1 MSSVNQVQS
10 DSNMSHFQYD
20 VSKIFLRNIISQEE
34 TLTNDSGGTKSFA
47 PGTLL
52 GRITASGKLK
62 PLASAANDGSQFA
75 VGILMSNVVDLADAG
90 DATVQVCIGGEVAQD
105 KVILDGSDTLTT
117 TVTNNSARTIKDVIA
132 GDTKGIQ
139 LRGATELTDYDNS

>member
-1 MSSVNQVQS
+1 MSTVTKVI
-10 DSNMSHFQYD
+10 DTSNLQGNDYD
-20 VSKIFLRNIISQEE
+20 VSKVFLRNIISQEE
-34 TLTNDSGGTKSFA
+34 TLNNASGAAKDFE

-52 GRITASGKLK
+52 GRVTASGKLI

-75 VGILMSNVVDLADAG
+75 VGVLMSNVIQLANGADQ
-90 DATVQVCIGGEVAQD
+90 TVSVCIGGEVAED
-105 KVILDGSDTLTT
+105 KVVLAGADALTT

-139 LRGATELTDYDNS
+139 LRSSTELTGHDNS